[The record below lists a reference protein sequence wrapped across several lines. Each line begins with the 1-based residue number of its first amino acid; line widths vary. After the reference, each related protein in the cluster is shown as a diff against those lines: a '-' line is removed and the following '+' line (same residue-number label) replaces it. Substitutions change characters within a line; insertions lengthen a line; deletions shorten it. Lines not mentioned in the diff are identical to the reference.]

1 MFAIDPLSCI
11 LYGPMYPLFDEGG
24 CGTFATRHQLPP
36 VNGGTVVGFNVVSD
50 YWNLVMLLLSRQLAF
65 GVTRSKYQFWRRGYR
80 IRLRKFDMQRQVL
93 RCGRIYDLSRSRRSW
108 FP

>member
-11 LYGPMYPLFDEGG
+11 LYGPMHPLFDEGG

-50 YWNLVMLLLSRQLAF
+50 YWNLVRTIQGSIGRQQHKLNIIRGALHDLHTQDCAF
-65 GVTRSKYQFWRRGYR
+65 QVARRA
-80 IRLRKFDMQRQVL
+80 
-93 RCGRIYDLSRSRRSW
+93 
-108 FP
+108 